1 MIAMRPHSRP
11 VRRRAMGGLRR
22 CESAKRRAAERQSK
36 AIRAAMPTHKRCK
49 VSAKA
54 RLKR

>member
-1 MIAMRPHSRP
+1 MIAMRPHNRL

-22 CESAKRRAAERQSK
+22 CESAKRRAAEMQSK
-36 AIRAAMPTHKRCK
+36 AIRAAMPIHKRCK
-49 VSAKA
+49 VSVKA

>member
-1 MIAMRPHSRP
+1 MAMRPHSRP
-11 VRRRAMGGLRR
+11 IRRRAMGRLRR
-22 CESAKRRAAERQSK
+22 CESANRRAAERQSK
-36 AIRAAMPTHKRCK
+36 AIRAVMPTHKRCK

>member
-22 CESAKRRAAERQSK
+22 YESAKRRAAERQSK